1 MYKKIADKGENNV
14 KNIHLPIDKLANG
27 ELQKEIE
34 KEITRLFDN
43 IHNEKT
49 KPTEERAITIRLK
62 FIPDKERKNIEVE
75 SEISTKLAKING
87 AKARVTTRRNPNT
100 GQIEAR
106 EIKSGIPGQT
116 YLDDNGELRSDIG
129 EPVSKL
135 TNLMD
140 LEPETR

>member
-1 MYKKIADKGENNV
+1 M
-14 KNIHLPIDKLANG
+14 KNIHLPIEGLANG

-34 KEITRLFDN
+34 KEIKKLFDN

-49 KPTEERAITIRLK
+49 QPTEERAITIRLK
-62 FIPDKERKNIEVE
+62 FKPDKERENVEVE

-87 AKARVTTRRNPNT
+87 AKARVITRRNPNT

-116 YLDDNGELRSDIG
+116 YLDDNGDLRSDIG

-140 LEPETR
+140 LEPKTR